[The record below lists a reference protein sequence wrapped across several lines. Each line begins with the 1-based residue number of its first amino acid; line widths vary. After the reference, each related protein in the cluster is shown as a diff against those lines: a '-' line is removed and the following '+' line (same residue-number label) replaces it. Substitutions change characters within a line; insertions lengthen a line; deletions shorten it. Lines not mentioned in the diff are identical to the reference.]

1 MELIQIVGVSKIY
14 KVEENDHYALKN
26 FSYGFPS
33 QGLIGVIGKSGSGKS
48 TLLNM
53 ISLLDKPT
61 SGDVYF
67 NNSNVN
73 KWPNKKKALFHN
85 KDMGMI
91 FQHYNLIENESV
103 IYNIMLPF
111 LIAGGS
117 EKEGK
122 KKAIA
127 LLESINYRKDLYQQ
141 TVSNLSGGEKQRV
154 AILRALINN
163 PRFILAD
170 EPTGALDSHN
180 SEIVMELLKKISKTK
195 LVIIVA
201 HNVELVERY
210 ADKTLK
216 LKDGELVEI
225 KENLTVRIKRGRKHN
240 E

>member
-1 MELIQIVGVSKIY
+1 
-14 KVEENDHYALKN
+14 
-26 FSYGFPS
+26 
-33 QGLIGVIGKSGSGKS
+33 
-48 TLLNM
+48 
-53 ISLLDKPT
+53 
-61 SGDVYF
+61 
-67 NNSNVN
+67 
-73 KWPNKKKALFHN
+73 
-85 KDMGMI
+85 
-91 FQHYNLIENESV
+91 
-103 IYNIMLPF
+103 MLPF